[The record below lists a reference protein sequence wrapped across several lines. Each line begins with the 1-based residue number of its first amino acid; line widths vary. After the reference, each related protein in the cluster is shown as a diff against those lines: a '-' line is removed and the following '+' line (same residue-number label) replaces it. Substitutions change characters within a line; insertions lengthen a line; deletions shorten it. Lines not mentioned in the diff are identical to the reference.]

1 MFIQT
6 QQTSSV
12 NGSSSSSSSSSN
24 NTVHHHSKKR
34 KLEYNVSQPVI
45 QHALVQST
53 GDYQLDNTG
62 LQQRYSVN
70 GANTA
75 FSSLH
80 NNNALQ
86 KSSPNQQTL
95 VRAST
100 IKLLDT
106 YQRCG
111 QKVGPTSCDFLL
123 PINSLLTRVIVPRK
137 VDSSSS
143 SSSLTFILNFFILS
157 LSRPLSLPTLLLSLS
172 LSLQL

>member
-12 NGSSSSSSSSSN
+12 NSSSSSSN
-24 NTVHHHSKKR
+24 NTGHHHSKKR
-34 KLEYNVSQPVI
+34 KLNYNVSQPVI

-62 LQQRYSVN
+62 LQRYSVS
-70 GANTA
+70 GTNTA
-75 FSSLH
+75 FGTLH
-80 NNNALQ
+80 NNALQ
-86 KSSPNQQTL
+86 KSPNQQTL

-111 QKVGPTSCDFLL
+111 QKVIYTYKYYCTNCL
-123 PINSLLTRVIVPRK
+123 I
-137 VDSSSS
+137 
-143 SSSLTFILNFFILS
+143 
-157 LSRPLSLPTLLLSLS
+157 
-172 LSLQL
+172 

>member
-1 MFIQT
+1 MCDMFIQT

-12 NGSSSSSSSSSN
+12 NGSSSSSSSSSSN
-24 NTVHHHSKKR
+24 NTVHHPSKKR
-34 KLEYNVSQPVI
+34 KLDYNVSQPVI

-53 GDYQLDNTG
+53 SDYQLDNTG

-111 QKVGPTSCDFLL
+111 QKVGFMPFPTFLL
-123 PINSLLTRVIVPRK
+123 SPR
-137 VDSSSS
+137 
-143 SSSLTFILNFFILS
+143 F
-157 LSRPLSLPTLLLSLS
+157 
-172 LSLQL
+172 